1 MLHLSHHC
9 GNWCIKEVLFC
20 LYPSSLVILIFPVLF
35 LIFFCDCF
43 RLLSFHLFS
52 FYLFSFC
59 SYPFLPLFFSSHCLP
74 HSSGFRVFPCFSFST
89 CKLYTFCTGIPGLNF
104 SRFIYSNF
112 VFQNEAE
119 TEAKPKAK
127 IHDKHTGRHLA
138 QMQTFPSCWCWYWV

>member
-9 GNWCIKEVLFC
+9 RNWCIKEVLFC
-20 LYPSSLVILIFPVLF
+20 LYPSSLVFLIFPVLF

-59 SYPFLPLFFSSHCLP
+59 SYPFLPLFFPPIAFLILQASVFSL
-74 HSSGFRVFPCFSFST
+74 VFPFPPASCI
-89 CKLYTFCTGIPGLNF
+89 LLHTFCTGIPGFNF
-104 SRFIYSNF
+104 PVLFIYSNF

-138 QMQTFPSCWCWYWV
+138 QMQTFPSC

>member
-9 GNWCIKEVLFC
+9 RNWCIKEVLFC
-20 LYPSSLVILIFPVLF
+20 LYPSSLVFLIFPVLF

-89 CKLYTFCTGIPGLNF
+89 CKLYSSPYFLHWHPGLQF
-104 SRFIYSNF
+104 SRFIYM
-112 VFQNEAE
+112 NEAE

-138 QMQTFPSCWCWYWV
+138 QMQTFPSC